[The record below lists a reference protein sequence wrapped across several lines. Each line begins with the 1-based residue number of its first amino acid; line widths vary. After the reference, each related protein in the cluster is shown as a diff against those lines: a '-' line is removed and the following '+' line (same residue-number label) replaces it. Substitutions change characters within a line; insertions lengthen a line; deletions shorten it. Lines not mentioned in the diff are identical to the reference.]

1 MPGEEGKG
9 TEVDLSKHPQ
19 FMQLMGVVTQMGKN
33 FQGLQAALQGQGANL
48 DKVLKVISESGGGK
62 PNGKPPE
69 EKPLTDKDIDE
80 MSQSQLV
87 SHMFKGMRSLLTD
100 SNKEFST
107 KIENLSANF
116 EKKNLMSEVDQMRSN
131 HKDFDDWIPEIKE
144 KMTASPTLSLDE
156 AYTLVRKANATKST
170 EMDTKYKVGLD
181 DQDKNKDKDV
191 FGGLLPTSGG
201 AKNLDDDGK
210 PTTLTAKEA
219 GEKAWDEVFG
229 DHPSLAGP
237 DDQD

>member
-1 MPGEEGKG
+1 MPGDVDDK
-9 TEVDLSKHPQ
+9 TKDLDLSKHPQ
-19 FMQLMGVVTQMGKN
+19 FLQLAGVMTQLGKN
-33 FQGLQAALQGQGANL
+33 FQALQAAVQGQGSNL
-48 DKVLKVISESGGGK
+48 DKLVTAMKEGGGK

-69 EKPLTDKDIDE
+69 EKPLTDKDVDE

-87 SHMFKGMRSLLTD
+87 AHMFKGMRTMLTD
-100 SNKEFST
+100 TTKEFGT

-116 EKKNLMSEVDQMRSN
+116 EKKNLMSEVDQMRSA

-181 DQDKNKDKDV
+181 DKEKDKDKDV

-201 AKNLDDDGK
+201 GKNLDDDGK

-219 GEKAWDEVFG
+219 GDKAWEEVFG
-229 DHPSLAGP
+229 DHPNLAGP